1 MIIACRLTSRQ
12 RKQNHECDADV
23 RIDEV
28 PIKRVRFRCRPCPA
42 SVSKTLAQV
51 FYVWCAHDSQ
61 GGPGVLE
68 GRDLKAF
75 CGLLMN
81 EDQLES

>member
-1 MIIACRLTSRQ
+1 MSGISGQDIS
-12 RKQNHECDADV
+12 
-23 RIDEV
+23 
-28 PIKRVRFRCRPCPA
+28 A
-42 SVSKTLAQV
+42 STLRMV
-51 FYVWCAHDSQ
+51 AHDSQ
-61 GGPGVLE
+61 GGLEVLE